1 MKSSR
6 SLFEKGHGGAP
17 LPYRLRPSSIDD
29 MVGQEALFGKEGV
42 LRGFLDRGTWPSM
55 VLFGPPG
62 TGKSGFV
69 RLLPALLPDHSF
81 STLNATTAGVAEL
94 RKELSRG
101 EERKIAGGRHVVVVD
116 EIHTWSKSQQE
127 VLLDGVESGQIILLG
142 LSNATPYAALIPP
155 LASRLLL
162 FPFQPLDES
171 SLAIILDRGIACL
184 SREGHMALEVDREA
198 RSLLVRFA
206 GGDGR
211 RLLSTLEGAV
221 LAAGEAKGGDTVR
234 VGSREVLSILQSA
247 GQYYGDKDTHYD
259 IISAFIKSV
268 RNYEPD
274 AALHWLARMI
284 EGGEDPL
291 YIARRLVILASE
303 DVGLADPQALTQAV
317 SCYTAVSQVGLPEG
331 RIPLALTTLYL
342 ALSPKSV
349 SAYRGIDRALADV
362 RAGFAPP
369 VPVHL
374 RDRTT
379 KRGLALT
386 TSEEALSYDYPPDMP
401 DGISFQEYLPG
412 GEPGRYYVPEERGR
426 ERELR
431 ERLEAVRRIRKERN
445 S

>member
-6 SLFEKGHGGAP
+6 SLFEKDKGGAP

-42 LRGFLDRGTWPSM
+42 LRGFLERGTWPSM
-55 VLFGPPG
+55 ILFGPPG

-81 STLNATTAGVAEL
+81 STINATTAGVSEL

-101 EERKIAGGRHVVVVD
+101 EDRRCSGGRHVVVVD

-142 LSNATPYAALIPP
+142 LSNAAPYAALIPP

-162 FPFQPLDES
+162 FPFQPLDEG
-171 SLAIILDRGIACL
+171 SLEILLDRGVDRL
-184 SREGHMALEVDREA
+184 SREGGFSLEIDSEA

-221 LAAGEAKGGDTVR
+221 LAAGMAGEDGAVR
-234 VGSREVLSILQSA
+234 ITSRHVLSILQSA
-247 GQYYGDKDTHYD
+247 VQYYGDKDTHYD
-259 IISAFIKSV
+259 MISAFIKSV
-268 RNYEPD
+268 RNYDPD

-291 YIARRLVILASE
+291 FIARRLVILASE

-317 SCYTAVSQVGLPEG
+317 SCYTAVSQIGLPEG

-349 SAYRGIDRALADV
+349 SAYRAIDRALADV
-362 RAGFAPP
+362 RAGFTPP
-369 VPVHL
+369 VPVYL

-379 KRGLALT
+379 KRGLSRT
-386 TSEEALSYDYPPDMP
+386 TSEEALSYQYPPDMP
-401 DGISFQEYLPG
+401 DGISSQSHLPG
-412 GEPGRYYVPEERGR
+412 GEPGRYYAPEDRGR
-426 ERELR
+426 EREFR
-431 ERLEAVRRIRKERN
+431 ERLEAVRKIRRERN
-445 S
+445 P